1 MKPGVAGLTP
11 SSLSFFFFFFKLV
24 AVVVFENIASPLRKV
39 CAHRECILWEGK
51 KS

>member
-1 MKPGVAGLTP
+1 MKPGEARLAPLFT
-11 SSLSFFFFFFKLV
+11 FFFFFKLV

-39 CAHRECILWEGK
+39 CAHQSVFLRRAK

>member
-1 MKPGVAGLTP
+1 MKPGEARLAPLFT
-11 SSLSFFFFFFKLV
+11 FFFFKLV

-39 CAHRECILWEGK
+39 CAQQSVFLRRAK